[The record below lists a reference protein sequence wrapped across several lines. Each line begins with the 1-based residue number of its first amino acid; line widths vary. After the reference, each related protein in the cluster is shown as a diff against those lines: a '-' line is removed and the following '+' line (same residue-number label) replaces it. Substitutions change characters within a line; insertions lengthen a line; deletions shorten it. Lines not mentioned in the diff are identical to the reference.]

1 MAAQG
6 LALQVGVAPA
16 CQALGCVTSHVLPSS
31 EVDSRAP
38 AAPSNARPGAVRIG
52 A

>member
-6 LALQVGVAPA
+6 LGIAGRGSAGVPGT
-16 CQALGCVTSHVLPSS
+16 GCVTSHVLPSS